1 MTYRPVVIF
10 APYSAIWPHALPEA
24 LVASAVKQAGAEV
37 IYVPCDGMMIDGC
50 AAMSAHRMSHRTPLE
65 TRKALCGMC
74 RKRRD
79 ALSDGLRVK
88 VVTMDSLLPQGVRD
102 EMEVFVQRI
111 NVADIMA
118 LEVDGF
124 KVGQIAMHET
134 IIHFKLTALEEM
146 TDEALADFRVKLLHV
161 LLCLRVT
168 QALVERLSP
177 ARIINYNTQIST
189 NHIMMLAA
197 EQANVSTFG
206 LHAGGNM
213 AKRLSSLYVFRQNL
227 AVLYKDWMFR
237 FDREWAQ
244 LPTTAAG
251 VRDAAQHFSAL
262 TSGKT
267 LWVYSPPKQKNY
279 FDVRSHYG
287 IAPDQKVLL
296 ATLSSYDELFSGQTL
311 GIIAKP
317 QLMFPTQVEW
327 MQYLIAHVAKR
338 PDLFLLIRV
347 HPRELPNL
355 RDKLHSTHA
364 KKLAEALVNLPPNVR
379 INWPQEGISLYD
391 LLPQVNVGLN
401 GWSSTG
407 KELALMGIPVVVYT
421 GDILFYPASLNSLA
435 CDRDDYFRRIDQV
448 LQDGWSFERIRQV
461 FRWLAVE
468 YTLGTIDISDRFTY
482 KEGARSLLRRAIGR
496 LRRTFAYRFEA
507 SRLNRPLVHAKT
519 FVKVILDDASLI
531 DMNIA
536 QQGRLDVAEEDRLI
550 RQEMKNI
557 VQSLYSQV
565 PPGASTTIDALRSAT
580 GAGRT

>member
-197 EQANVSTFG
+197 EQANVPTFG

-227 AVLYKDWMFR
+227 AVLYKDWMRR

-251 VRDAAQHFSAL
+251 VRDAAQHFAAL

-287 IAPDQKVLL
+287 IAPEQKVLL

-311 GIIAKP
+311 GIIDKP

-327 MQYLIAHVAKR
+327 MQSIIAHVAQRK
-338 PDLFLLIRV
+338 DLFLLIRV
-347 HPRELPNL
+347 HPRELPNP
-355 RDKLHSTHA
+355 RDNVHSTHA
-364 KKLAEALVNLPPNVR
+364 KKLAEVLVNLPPNVR
-379 INWPQEGISLYD
+379 INWPQEGVSLYD
-391 LLPQVNVGLN
+391 ILPEINVGLN

-407 KELALMGIPVVVYT
+407 KELALMGIPVVIFT
-421 GDILFYPASLNSLA
+421 GDILFYPSSLNILA
-435 CDRDDYFRRIDQV
+435 NNRDDYFHRIDLA

-468 YTLGTIDISDRFTY
+468 YTLGTIDISDSFSY
-482 KEGARSLLRRAIGR
+482 EEGARSFLHRAIGR
-496 LRRTFAYRFEA
+496 LRRTFAYRLEA
-507 SRLNRPLVHAKT
+507 SRVNRPMIHGEIFA
-519 FVKVILDDASLI
+519 KVILGDASLI

-536 QQGRLDVAEEDRLI
+536 QQGRLNIAQEDLLI
-550 RQEMKNI
+550 RQEMKGI

-565 PPGASTTIDALRSAT
+565 PPRASATIDALRTAT
-580 GAGRT
+580 GAG

>member
-1 MTYRPVVIF
+1 MKDSPVVVF

-24 LVASAVKQAGAEV
+24 LVAAALKQAGSEI
-37 IYVPCDGMMIDGC
+37 IYVPCDGMMVESC
-50 AAMSAHRMSHRTPLE
+50 AAMSAHRMNHRTPIE
-65 TRKALCGMC
+65 ARQALCGMC

-79 ALSDGLRVK
+79 ALADGLGAR
-88 VVTMDSLLPQGVRD
+88 VVTMDSLLPQGVKV
-102 EMEVFVQRI
+102 EMAAVVETI

-124 KVGQIAMHET
+124 KVGRIALHET

-146 TDEALADFRVKLLHV
+146 SDEALADYRVKLLHV
-161 LLCLRVT
+161 LLSLRVT
-168 QALVERLSP
+168 QALVEKFSP
-177 ARIINYNTQIST
+177 ARILNYNTHVST
-189 NHIMMLAA
+189 NYIMMLAA
-197 EQANVSTFG
+197 ERAGVPTFG

-213 AKRLSSLYVFRQNL
+213 AKRLSSLYVFRQDM
-227 AVLYKDWMFR
+227 VKLYKDWMIR
-237 FDREWAQ
+237 FDREWTQ

-251 VRDAAQHFSAL
+251 VRDAAQHFAAL

-267 LWVYSPPKQKNY
+267 LWVYSAPKQTTY
-279 FDVRSHYG
+279 FDVRSHYD
-287 IAPDQKVLL
+287 IAPEQKVLL
-296 ATLSSYDELFSGQTL
+296 ATLSSYDELFSSQTM
-311 GIIAKP
+311 GVMDTP
-317 QLMFPTQVEW
+317 PLMFPTQVEW
-327 MQYLIAHVAKR
+327 MRSIIAHVAQR

-364 KKLAEALVNLPPNVR
+364 KKLAEVLVDLPPNVR

-391 LLPQVNVGLN
+391 LLPQVSVGLN

-407 KELALMGIPVVVYT
+407 KELALMGIPVVLFT
-421 GDILFYPASLNSLA
+421 GDILFYPSSLNSLA
-435 CDRDDYFRRIDQV
+435 SDRDDYFRRIDQA

-468 YTLGTIDISDRFTY
+468 YTLGTIEISDRFTY

-507 SRLNRPLVHAKT
+507 SRLNRPLVHSKT
-519 FVKVILDDASLI
+519 FAKVILDDASLI
-531 DMNIA
+531 DMNIT
-536 QQGRLDVAEEDRLI
+536 QQGRLDAEEEDRLI
-550 RQEMKNI
+550 RQEMKGI

-565 PPGASTTIDALRSAT
+565 PPSASTTIDALRTAT
-580 GAGRT
+580 GAGRP